1 MKQTVY
7 IQDFF
12 PSHISTRRA
21 INKLSKNVKLKAKER
36 YIFDFTNITFISRSF
51 ADEFLKYLKT
61 ADIKWQFKHINKNVS
76 SMLKAVQHSQESCLS
91 ADRFNCNDYDHVA
104 ITSFTNKN
112 DLKNFLSSI

>member
-1 MKQTVY
+1 MKQIVN

-12 PSHISTRRA
+12 PSYISTRKA
-21 INKLSKNVKLKAKER
+21 INKLSKNVKLKAKAH

-91 ADRFNCNDYDHVA
+91 AERFNRNDYDRVA
-104 ITSFTNKN
+104 VTSFTNKK
-112 DLKNFLSSI
+112 DLKNFLSVI